1 MANLQELRDMI
12 LLMKNK
18 GQSGKIYFYTKANRL
33 LRSGIITISEGRV
46 CNINHL
52 KQNSLAALAE
62 LRSLEFTSL
71 MMVPYER
78 MDVGTDGAESLDITV
93 VLQQLETDPQ
103 PEAAVGSARATVQPG
118 STVVP
123 ARIDRPVAIHLQRE
137 ARSLLEK
144 FYGSG
149 ATIKIDEIASYYPPA
164 EKPREFLDQCKELA
178 ALMVGTDKAAK
189 LFKPLYAKAP

>member
-12 LLMKNK
+12 LSLKNNGK
-18 GQSGKIYFYTKANRL
+18 SGKIYFYRKANGQ

-71 MMVPYER
+71 MMVPYEK
-78 MDVGTDGAESLDITV
+78 MDVGTDGAESLDITIA
-93 VLQQLETDPQ
+93 LQLLETDNQ
-103 PEAAVGSARATVQPG
+103 QEMAAWGVKTP
-118 STVVP
+118 VP
-123 ARIDRPVAIHLQRE
+123 AKLDRSVANHFQQE

-149 ATIKIDEIASYYPPA
+149 ATIKVDEIAIYYPPH
-164 EKPREFLDQCKELA
+164 EKPREFLDKCKGLA
-178 ALMVGTDKAAK
+178 VLMLGADKAEK
-189 LFKPLYAKAP
+189 QFKSLYAKIP